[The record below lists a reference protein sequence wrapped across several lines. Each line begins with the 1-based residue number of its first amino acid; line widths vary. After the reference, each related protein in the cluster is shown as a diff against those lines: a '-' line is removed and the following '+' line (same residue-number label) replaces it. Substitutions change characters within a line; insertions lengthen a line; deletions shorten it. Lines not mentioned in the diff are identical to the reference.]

1 MTYGKRLVGIGMTLA
16 FVSAAA
22 FVLTVAP
29 RTSRVEQF
37 VLFDVTFTYTKMDA
51 DNGSPNKSHFYVR
64 DTAGSERP
72 VALVLN
78 RNRPTNWL
86 TPVDYRNGIV
96 HVRLEVIDK
105 PAGSEITQWT
115 LCYIPVRGVP
125 GAGGYGCTGTGTYR
139 EKGVYEQD
147 VSMTTW
153 WQNTAIDYTMGIAG
167 MDLVMKDSNGGN
179 GFTYLRPDF
188 EKFFPTTVRITMVQV
203 SAGSKYDPGL
213 VPLDGG
219 ASEGGAVRDAGSAD
233 AASAGGSGSTTS
245 GAGFSTGTTTSTTG
259 GSGASGPGTS
269 GSAGAMRFSAS
280 DANANGCNCSVE
292 RRDGTF
298 ASMACAVVGMFSAF
312 WVSRRRRWRR
322 QPLRDQ
328 PDTAAWRSSAG
339 RFHSAR
345 RAAASYVVWRNDRS
359 VWSGSSA
366 VLTDS

>member
-1 MTYGKRLVGIGMTLA
+1 MTYGKRLVGIGVTLA
-16 FVSAAA
+16 FVLAAA

-29 RTSRVEQF
+29 RTSRAEQF

-51 DNGSPNKSHFYVR
+51 DNGSPNKSHFYIR
-64 DTAGSERP
+64 DMAGSERP

-125 GAGGYGCTGTGTYR
+125 GGGGYGCTGTGTYR
-139 EKGVYEQD
+139 EEGLYEQD

-213 VPLDGG
+213 VPGLDGG
-219 ASEGGAVRDAGSAD
+219 TSVGGALPDAGSTD
-233 AASAGGSGSTTS
+233 AASAGGSSGAGGAGQGGHGTSGSGGQGTAGAKGSTTS
-245 GAGFSTGTTTSTTG
+245 GAGVSTGTITSTTG
-259 GSGASGPGTS
+259 GSGMSGPGTS
-269 GSAGAMRFSAS
+269 GSGGAMRSSAP

-298 ASMACAVVGMFSAF
+298 ASIACAVGAILSAC
-312 WVSRRRRWRR
+312 WVSRRRRSRR
-322 QPLRDQ
+322 Q
-328 PDTAAWRSSAG
+328 
-339 RFHSAR
+339 
-345 RAAASYVVWRNDRS
+345 N
-359 VWSGSSA
+359 
-366 VLTDS
+366 